1 LLALAEAFSEH
12 NRFKIHF
19 SKKHITTCNMIKSI
33 YSRSILLLAIML
45 IARQGFSQGSADVF
59 EKAQALK
66 AAFKYKDALPY
77 YQALLKADSAN
88 VGYLANGSQVY
99 TRYGYLYMTS
109 ETEKQRYFHIA
120 EYLAKKAIAKDDKDA
135 EAHYAYAL
143 ALGRIN
149 ENASSKQKIAN
160 AKLIKKEVDRSIELN
175 PKQAGAYHILGRW
188 HATIA
193 GFNAVEKAMINTFF
207 GGVPPGGS
215 YEDAI
220 KAFQTAISLE
230 PKNMIHQYEIANTYY
245 AMGNKIY
252 AKVWLDKALAL
263 PVISDDDKITQGKC
277 NDLKSKL
284 E

>member
-1 LLALAEAFSEH
+1 MKLKITTALLFLALPFFAQSPAE
-12 NRFKIHF
+12 
-19 SKKHITTCNMIKSI
+19 T
-33 YSRSILLLAIML
+33 
-45 IARQGFSQGSADVF
+45 F
-59 EKAQALK
+59 EKAMALK
-66 AAFKYKDALPY
+66 AEFKYKEAFPY
-77 YQALLKADSAN
+77 FQALIKTDSNSVA
-88 VGYLANGSQVY
+88 YLANGSQVY
-99 TRYGYLYMTS
+99 TRYGYLYLKTDN
-109 ETEKQRYFHIA
+109 EKQKYFQSA
-120 EYLAKKAIAKDDKDA
+120 EYLAKKAIAKDEKNA

-160 AKLIKKEVDRSIELN
+160 AKLIRKEVDRAIELN

-193 GFNAVEKAMINTFF
+193 GFNAVEKAMINAFF

-245 AMGNKIY
+245 AMSNKIY
-252 AKVWLDKALAL
+252 AKVWLDKAMLL
-263 PVISDDDKITQGKC
+263 PVVSDDNKIVFQKCKDLRGK
-277 NDLKSKL
+277 L
-284 E
+284 

>member
-1 LLALAEAFSEH
+1 MKIRLFTFFLFTFSFV
-12 NRFKIHF
+12 NI
-19 SKKHITTCNMIKSI
+19 
-33 YSRSILLLAIML
+33 
-45 IARQGFSQGSADVF
+45 
-59 EKAQALK
+59 KAQTSAAVYDKAVELK
-66 AAFKYKDALPY
+66 NEFKYKEAMPY
-77 YQALLKADSAN
+77 FQALLKMDSTN
-88 VGYLANGSQVY
+88 IHYLAYGSQVY
-99 TRYGYLYMTS
+99 TRFGYLYMKS
-109 ETEKQRYFHIA
+109 ESEKQSYFHTG

-193 GFNAVEKAMINTFF
+193 GFNAFEKTMINTFF

-215 YEDAI
+215 YDDAI

-230 PKNMIHQYEIANTYY
+230 PKNMIHQYEMANTYY
-245 AMGNKIY
+245 AMGNKVS
-252 AKVWLDKALAL
+252 AKVWVDKALTL
-263 PVISDDDKITQGKC
+263 PVVSDDDKLTVDKV
-277 NDLKSKL
+277 NALKKKL

>member
-1 LLALAEAFSEH
+1 MKTKRILALLIF
-12 NRFKIHF
+12 ILGV
-19 SKKHITTCNMIKSI
+19 TCCTYGQNPDQ
-33 YSRSILLLAIML
+33 LH
-45 IARQGFSQGSADVF
+45 QT
-59 EKAQALK
+59 ALNLK
-66 AAFKYKDALPY
+66 NEFKYKDALPY
-77 YQALLKADSAN
+77 FQALIKLDSGN
-88 VGYLANGSQVY
+88 VNYLSEGSQVY
-99 TRYGYLYMTS
+99 TRYGYLYMKTDA
-109 ETEKQRYFHIA
+109 EKQKYFHIG
-120 EYLAKKAIAKDDKDA
+120 EYLAKKAIAKDANSA
-135 EAHYAYAL
+135 EGHYGYAL

-160 AKLIKKEVDRSIELN
+160 AKLIKSEVDLCIKLN

-193 GFNAVEKAMINTFF
+193 GFNAFEKAMINSFF

-252 AKVWLDKALAL
+252 ARVWIDKALAL
-263 PVISDDDKITQGKC
+263 PVVSDEDKLTIEKC
-277 NDLKSKL
+277 KTLKKKL
-284 E
+284 D